1 MSNALEAVKKVPLR
15 QVKDVKQLLWN
26 DQAREQLAAV
36 AARHMNPERM
46 MRTIANAIRTTPK
59 LQECEPMSFL
69 GALMQCAA
77 LGLEPNDVRGLA
89 YLIPFD
95 KKAKNPQTGKWE
107 VVRTDVQLI
116 VGYRGL
122 IDLARRSGHI
132 TSISANIHYS
142 DDELWTYEEGT
153 EAVLRHRPGPREGKK
168 LHAYAIAKFTDGGHA
183 YVVLPWSHVMKIRDG
198 SQGWQQAVRT
208 GKTDEAPWKKHEDE
222 MAKKTAIRALA
233 KYLPMSV
240 EMVDAMTVDEK
251 AANYRAF
258 AMDPTQGVAP
268 VEEDFI
274 EGEAEKTAAPAK
286 IEADTAPDPVQEQMK
301 RPDPEKQAAKPAPKA
316 ESKPKAEAKPAAP
329 DESQYRAL
337 LDMMLADLA
346 QSGPEETLQVYGA
359 QIEAM
364 RLHAPNV
371 YAEWHKAVV
380 AAKRQPV
387 PEQAFEQSE
396 PEAEKAPATIDP
408 YANPLGKT
416 FLKDC
421 ADMGFNAAMDFH
433 SDAMDSLKARNVELW
448 EAIMAEARKIDSM
461 AD

>member
-1 MSNALEAVKKVPLR
+1 MSNAIAEVKKQPLR
-15 QVKDVKQLLWN
+15 QVKNVQHLLWN
-26 DQAREQLAAV
+26 DQARDQLAAV
-36 AARHMNPERM
+36 AAKHMNPERM

-142 DDELWTYEEGT
+142 DDELWVYEEGT

-251 AANYRAF
+251 AADYRAF
-258 AMDPTQGVAP
+258 AMDPTQGIAP
-268 VEEDFI
+268 VQDEFI
-274 EGEAEKTAAPAK
+274 EGEAEEADAPAQ
-286 IEADTAPDPVQEQMK
+286 IEQNRAPDPVQEEVRKPTRAELQ
-301 RPDPEKQAAKPAPKA
+301 KQYQEQQSAKKPAQEPRKSEVYNPPKEEAKPAPVQTQQQA
-316 ESKPKAEAKPAAP
+316 EPEPELELTEDEPAQDHAEEAQAEAASA
-329 DESQYRAL
+329 
-337 LDMMLADLA
+337 
-346 QSGPEETLQVYGA
+346 
-359 QIEAM
+359 EA
-364 RLHAPNV
+364 
-371 YAEWHKAVV
+371 
-380 AAKRQPV
+380 
-387 PEQAFEQSE
+387 
-396 PEAEKAPATIDP
+396 IDP
-408 YANPLGKT
+408 YSTPFGAT
-416 FLKDC
+416 FLKDVT
-421 ADMGFNAAMDFH
+421 DMGWDAALDFH
-433 SDAMDSLKARNVELW
+433 EPQIATTKANDPSFYAAL
-448 EAIMAEARKIDSM
+448 IAEAKKIDPN
-461 AD
+461 APEV

>member
-1 MSNALEAVKKVPLR
+1 MSTSLAEVKKQPLR
-15 QVKDVKQLLWN
+15 QVKSVQHLLWN

-36 AARHMNPERM
+36 AAKHMNPERM

-153 EAVLRHRPGPREGKK
+153 EATLRHRPGPREGKK

-208 GKTDEAPWKKHEDE
+208 GKTDDAPWKKHEDE

-251 AANYRAF
+251 AADYRAF
-258 AMDPTQGVAP
+258 AMDPTQGIAP
-268 VEEDFI
+268 VQEDFI
-274 EGEAEKTAAPAK
+274 EGESEEADAPAQ
-286 IEADTAPDPVQEQMK
+286 IEQNRAPDPVQEQTRK
-301 RPDPEKQAAKPAPKA
+301 PTRAELQKQYQQQQQANTGKPAQEPRKA
-316 ESKPKAEAKPAAP
+316 EVYNPPKEEVKAQPEPDYSAP
-329 DESQYRAL
+329 QD
-337 LDMMLADLA
+337 DTADLVEEDPDFAEVETA
-346 QSGPEETLQVYGA
+346 QQKATGAETV
-359 QIEAM
+359 
-364 RLHAPNV
+364 
-371 YAEWHKAVV
+371 
-380 AAKRQPV
+380 
-387 PEQAFEQSE
+387 
-396 PEAEKAPATIDP
+396 DP
-408 YANPLGKT
+408 YSTPFGKT
-416 FLKDC
+416 FLKDVT
-421 ADMGFNAAMDFH
+421 DMGWDAAWDFH
-433 SDAMDSLKARNVELW
+433 GDQIQTLKANDPHFHAAL
-448 EAIMAEARKIDSM
+448 MAEARQIDPN
-461 AD
+461 APEA